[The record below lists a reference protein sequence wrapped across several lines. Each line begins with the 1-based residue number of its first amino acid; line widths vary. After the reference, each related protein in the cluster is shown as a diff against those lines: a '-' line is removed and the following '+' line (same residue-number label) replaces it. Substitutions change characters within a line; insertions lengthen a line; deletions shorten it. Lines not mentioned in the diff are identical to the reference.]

1 MLSFWDRMWI
11 VHMHMVEDYYKERE
25 KQRWRWR
32 KFCNGCIEDITNEA
46 TNIIKVIE
54 NAVSKQDSIYMDNNL
69 FNGIVQLPL
78 YGFHLVLRNQGTPSE
93 DQDRLIDIYLSHLQ
107 TGYSKASFI
116 QATNMNNYARQQLY
130 ELCDISDNNAGKFWV
145 QFFKLLYRTDSD
157 VTNVENVIN
166 SFCTMTMKFAAMNK
180 KFDSSYLLR
189 ILESF
194 INAVHKQ
201 SVLCR
206 DLPKDTVDLYGDSP
220 FIEHF
225 NNFISEIQVVL
236 DFTIEEQ
243 TEEMNTKEVI
253 KTFVVGVIYQLVSRC
268 HADRED
274 KIKMVDDILSKLN
287 YDLSVDG
294 KYIFKYMEDLHGEET
309 SMLAAMAHFYTDI
322 DNNNPLGWIIVYRM
336 SGSYNYQTHKPV
348 HSLEEANNFMIGM
361 DNYLNKKYPMRGYGR
376 IAVEYLKRV
385 GDYIQKDMDENVT
398 FM

>member
-25 KQRWRWR
+25 KQRRRWR
-32 KFCNGCIEDITNEA
+32 KFCNGCIDDITNESKKV
-46 TNIIKVIE
+46 IDVIE
-54 NAVSKQDSIYMDNNL
+54 NALSKQDSIYLDENIL
-69 FNGIVQLPL
+69 NGIIQLPL
-78 YGFHLVLRNQGTPSE
+78 YGFHLVLRDQGKPSD
-93 DQDRLIDIYLSHLQ
+93 DQERLIDIYLSHLK
-107 TGYSKASFI
+107 TGYSKSSFI

-130 ELCDISDNNAGKFWV
+130 ELCDISDNNVGKFWV

-157 VTNVENVIN
+157 VSNVESVIN

-180 KFDSSYLLR
+180 EFDSSYLLR

-194 INAVHKQ
+194 IKAVHKQ

-206 DLPKDTVDLYGDSP
+206 DLPKDIIDIYGDSP

-225 NNFISEIQVVL
+225 NNFISEMKVVL

-243 TEEMNTKEVI
+243 TEEMNTQDVI
-253 KTFVVGVIYQLVSRC
+253 KTFVVGVIYQIVSRC

-274 KIKMVDDILSKLN
+274 KIRMVDDILSKLN

-309 SMLAAMAHFYTDI
+309 SMLAAMAHLYTDI

-348 HSLEEANNFMIGM
+348 HSLEEANNFIIGM

-376 IAVEYLKRV
+376 IAVEYFKRV

-398 FM
+398 FE